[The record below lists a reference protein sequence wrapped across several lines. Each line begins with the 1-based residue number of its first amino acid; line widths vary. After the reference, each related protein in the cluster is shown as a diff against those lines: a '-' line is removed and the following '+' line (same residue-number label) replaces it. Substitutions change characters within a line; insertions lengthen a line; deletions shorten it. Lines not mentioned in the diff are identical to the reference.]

1 MDRFCKPLLAI
12 ALILGSSAVLACGE
26 SMFHADQGMRY
37 HRFVTRRPADILLYQ
52 SEGAFGDANNQL
64 YTGLQSAGHHLTVVA
79 QGTAAIDALPSKH
92 FDVIIASSRDMDA
105 VTAHLDSSARAPIRL
120 AVISDGNKSDES
132 RFPQY
137 VRQSDSVDKYLKS
150 IERSM
155 RERGS

>member
-1 MDRFCKPLLAI
+1 MDTFYKPLLAF
-12 ALILGSSAVLACGE
+12 ALILGSSAVFACGE

-37 HRFVTRRPADILLYQ
+37 HRFITRRPADILLYQ
-52 SEGAFGDANNQL
+52 PEPALGDLHNQL
-64 YTGLQSAGHHLTVVA
+64 YAGLQSAGHHLTLVA
-79 QGTAAIDALPSKH
+79 QEPAAIDALTSKH
-92 FDVIIASSRDMDA
+92 FDVIIASSRDMDS
-105 VTAHLDSSARAPIRL
+105 VTAHLDSSTRKPIQL

>member
-1 MDRFCKPLLAI
+1 MDRFCKLLVGI
-12 ALILGSSAVLACGE
+12 ALIAGASAVFACGE

-37 HRFVTRRPADILLYQ
+37 HRFITRRPADILLYQ
-52 SEGAFGDANNQL
+52 PEAAFGDANNQI
-64 YTGLQSAGHHLTVVA
+64 YAGLQSAGHHLTLVA
-79 QGTAAIDALPSKH
+79 QGTAAIDTLTSRH

-105 VTAHLDSSARAPIRL
+105 VTAHLDSSTRTPIQL
-120 AVISDGNKSDES
+120 AVIADGNKSDEA

-155 RERGS
+155 QERGS

>member
-12 ALILGSSAVLACGE
+12 TLILGSTAVFACGE

-52 SEGAFGDANNQL
+52 TEAAFGDANQL
-64 YTGLQSAGHHLTVVA
+64 YAGLQSAGHHLTLVA
-79 QGTAAIDALPSKH
+79 KGTAAIDALTSRH

-105 VTAHLDSSARAPIRL
+105 VTAHLDSSTRTPIQL
-120 AVISDGNKSDES
+120 AVIADGNKSDES

-155 RERGS
+155 QERGS

>member
-1 MDRFCKPLLAI
+1 MDTFYKPLLAF
-12 ALILGSSAVLACGE
+12 ALILGSSAVFACGE

-37 HRFVTRRPADILLYQ
+37 HRFITRRPADILLYQ
-52 SEGAFGDANNQL
+52 PEPALGDLNNQL
-64 YTGLQSAGHHLTVVA
+64 YAGLQSAGHHLTLVA
-79 QGTAAIDALPSKH
+79 QEPAAIDALTSKH
-92 FDVIIASSRDMDA
+92 FDVIIASSRDMDS
-105 VTAHLDSSARAPIRL
+105 VTAHLDSSTRKPIQL